1 MRKMSYREKNNT
13 KNSMSIRKPVS
24 SKNDKLFSSSFPKK
38 MTKPEFI
45 QTKSSFN
52 PKYVS
57 SFAKIIDNENE
68 ECLSNFS
75 QDSEYNKNR
84 EEQLEILNNKYKKL
98 YDSKEKI
105 YANIIKEIEVE
116 KKFFYKGSIMSFNI
130 LILKIKCH
138 MKILKDKFESS
149 LNSKEDRNYEVDLNI
164 QKIKNEFIKLYAIV
178 DENSKYEYEILTQI
192 YCKFLFI
199 MAVIS
204 NKKEEYIRS
213 FNYITLGINMLK
225 VYFIRQRVA
234 IDIDTYKIYAK
245 LIILLINKLLTDNNI
260 SQSLI
265 YSSLLSK
272 VAEVGLNIVHKKKLN
287 KKYEYKFNR
296 YIGCNFLFLGYCYE
310 LKKNIH
316 NNNKIPL
323 KIYYE
328 AFYFIS
334 KSCNLSIF
342 AENSGII
349 NIEKKALYLSQLIYE
364 KLKEKL
370 IYETLE
376 KQREYEQQEMIKKQ
390 LIEEAKSKEKKLKLT
405 MISSGIVPDTY
416 NLVKIQQKI
425 YNKILTPVNQ
435 RLIDKLDDEIISY
448 VYKNKQSGNESD
460 KKDLN
465 EKKIKLSKKYGRS
478 EKRMPSMEIM
488 KNLCHYKMYNSLM
501 TNDFKEFLL
510 NNRKLKFNYP
520 QYQKTS
526 LDKIQKYLNRK
537 MEIDSNAEK
546 EKENDN
552 KVKNINK
559 NKEKDKEKEKES
571 IYALKTETNASS
583 ENNCKTKIINLKAN
597 NKKIKYKLNL
607 KLNDITKDNTFDS
620 NSMNYTRKKIASN
633 RPSTTN
639 NKHSFII
646 SRDKKEKSQ
655 KSNDKRNNRYYNYT
669 VLFNNYKNNKN
680 KKKITSKNHT
690 SINVERSKLDK
701 FIFNKKYFKEYVY
714 FDKLTNK
721 ELSFQKQFLES
732 KNNNSKMYFRGFDKE
747 LFNNGKISRDEI
759 YNSFLILNNN
769 ATAKEVIYDKDLK
782 NKENKRRIIGN
793 VFKSV
798 GNKVKGGKEIKN
810 VMKKVLDRYINSQ
823 KVEKNNQKR
832 KANMISVEEI
842 NRKNESSLMQLNN
855 NINEINYLLV
865 SKSHEAKINN
875 NKNNNFLN
883 ISDI

>member
-1 MRKMSYREKNNT
+1 MSYREKNNS
-13 KNSMSIRKPVS
+13 KNSMNIRKAVS
-24 SKNDKLFSSSFPKK
+24 SKVDKIFSRTFPKK
-38 MTKPEFI
+38 MSKPEI
-45 QTKSSFN
+45 IHKKSSFK

-57 SFAKIIDNENE
+57 TFAKIIDNENE

-98 YDSKEKI
+98 YDSKENI
-105 YANIIKEIEVE
+105 YSNIIKEIDVE

-213 FNYITLGINMLK
+213 FSYITLGINMLK
-225 VYFIRQRVA
+225 VYFIRQKVA
-234 IDIDTYKIYAK
+234 LDIETYNIYAK
-245 LIILLINKLLTDNNI
+245 LIILLINKLLTDSNI

-296 YIGCNFLFLGYCYE
+296 YNGYNFLFLGYCYE

-328 AFYFIS
+328 AFYFMT
-334 KSCNLSIF
+334 KSNNLSVF

-349 NIEKKALYLSQLIYE
+349 SIEKKPLCLSQLIYE
-364 KLKEKL
+364 KLREKL

-390 LIEEAKSKEKKLKLT
+390 LIEEAKSKEKKLKLK

-425 YNKILTPVNQ
+425 YNEILTPANQ

-448 VYKNKQSGNESD
+448 VYKNKQSGNEGD
-460 KKDLN
+460 KKESI
-465 EKKIKLSKKYGRS
+465 EKKINLSKKYGRT

-510 NNRKLKFNYP
+510 NNKKLKFNDP

-546 EKENDN
+546 EKENKAKNNN
-552 KVKNINK
+552 KT
-559 NKEKDKEKEKES
+559 KEKDKEKEKES

-583 ENNCKTKIINLKAN
+583 ENNFKTKIINLKAN

-607 KLNDITKDNTFDS
+607 KLNDITKDDTFDS
-620 NSMNYTRKKIASN
+620 NSMNYTRKKITTN

-646 SRDKKEKSQ
+646 SRDKKEKSL
-655 KSNDKRNNRYYNYT
+655 KSNDKRNNTYYTYT
-669 VLFNNYKNNKN
+669 ELFNNYKNNKN
-680 KKKITSKNHT
+680 KNKKKITLMNHK
-690 SINVERSKLDK
+690 SINVEMNKLDK
-701 FIFNKKYFKEYVY
+701 YIFNNKYFKEYVY

-732 KNNNSKMYFRGFDKE
+732 KNNNSKMYFKGFDNE
-747 LFNNGKISRDEI
+747 LFNNGKISREEI

-769 ATAKEVIYDKDLK
+769 ATAKEIIYDKDLK
-782 NKENKRRIIGN
+782 NKEKKRRIIGN

-798 GNKVKGGKEIKN
+798 NNKVKGGKEVKN
-810 VMKKVLDRYINSQ
+810 AMKKVLDRYINQQ
-823 KVEKNNQKR
+823 KGEKNSQNR
-832 KANMISVEEI
+832 KKNMISVEEI
-842 NRKNESSLMQLNN
+842 NKKNEYSLMQLND

-865 SKSHEAKINN
+865 LKSHEAKINN
-875 NKNNNFLN
+875 NKNNNFLS

>member
-1 MRKMSYREKNNT
+1 MSYREKNNT
-13 KNSMSIRKPVS
+13 KNNMSVRKATS
-24 SKNDKLFSSSFPKK
+24 SKFDKIFSRSFPKK
-38 MTKPEFI
+38 MSKPEII

-52 PKYVS
+52 PKFVS
-57 SFAKIIDNENE
+57 NFAKIIDNENE
-68 ECLSNFS
+68 EDLNNFS

-105 YANIIKEIEVE
+105 YANIIKEIDVE

-178 DENSKYEYEILTQI
+178 DEDSKYEYEILTQI

-213 FNYITLGINMLK
+213 FSYITLGINMLK
-225 VYFIRQRVA
+225 VYFIRQKVA
-234 IDIDTYKIYAK
+234 LDIETYNIYAK
-245 LIILLINKLLTDNNI
+245 LIILLINKLLTDSNI

-296 YIGCNFLFLGYCYE
+296 YNGYNFLFLGYCYE

-328 AFYFIS
+328 AFYFMS
-334 KSCNLSIF
+334 KSSKLSIF

-349 NIEKKALYLSQLIYE
+349 NIEKKPLYLSQLIYE

-390 LIEEAKSKEKKLKLT
+390 LIEEAKSKEKKLKLK

-425 YNKILTPVNQ
+425 YNEILTPANQ
-435 RLIDKLDDEIISY
+435 QLIDKLDDEIISY

-460 KKDLN
+460 KKDLV
-465 EKKIKLSKKYGRS
+465 EKKINLKKKYGRS

-510 NNRKLKFNYP
+510 NNRKLKFNNP

-546 EKENDN
+546 EKEIEN
-552 KVKNINK
+552 KAKNINK

-583 ENNCKTKIINLKAN
+583 ENNFKTKIINLKAN

-607 KLNDITKDNTFDS
+607 KLNDITKDDTFDS
-620 NSMNYTRKKIASN
+620 NSMNYIRKKIASN

-646 SRDKKEKSQ
+646 SRDKKEKTQ
-655 KSNDKRNNRYYNYT
+655 KSNDKRNNTYYNYT
-669 VLFNNYKNNKN
+669 ELFNNYKNNKN
-680 KKKITSKNHT
+680 KNKISSKNHT
-690 SINVERSKLDK
+690 SISVERSKLDK

-732 KNNNSKMYFRGFDKE
+732 KNNNAKMYFKGFDNE

-769 ATAKEVIYDKDLK
+769 ATAKEIIYEKNL
-782 NKENKRRIIGN
+782 NKENKQRMIMIGN
-793 VFKSV
+793 VFKSA

-810 VMKKVLDRYINSQ
+810 AMKKVLDRYIKTQ
-823 KVEKNNQKR
+823 KVERSNIKR
-832 KANMISVEEI
+832 KTNMISVEEI
-842 NRKNESSLMQLNN
+842 NRKNEYSIMQLND

-875 NKNNNFLN
+875 NKNNNFLS